1 MQKDNRNILQM
12 CLKKVFSICFLAA
25 IWGSFC
31 YSDKNSPEDW
41 RINKKYL
48 KESKSHY
55 VLLKVG
61 NF

>member
-41 RINKKYL
+41 RINKK
-48 KESKSHY
+48 
-55 VLLKVG
+55 
-61 NF
+61 